1 MDEMKIQSK
10 LMRGILSRIIT
21 KELKKKLGCDVNIR
35 IRSLSAA
42 TTIDNKAR
50 IHLDVDGEISTKDLD
65 TLLSQVI

>member
-42 TTIDNKAR
+42 TIDNTTR
-50 IHLDVDGEISTKDLD
+50 IHVDVDGEINTEDLD
-65 TLLSQVI
+65 TLISQVI